1 MNDTGNVAQK
11 LGSLTP
17 LLPPWAVSVFML
29 AAAVTVGVFVHWVLM
44 RLAQRLIKPSR
55 PFLQSLEKRIRAPSR
70 VAFLIAAL
78 SLVIQDLALPPGL
91 AAGLARAL
99 AVAFILLVGWSLI
112 VALHIA
118 GDLHLRRFRSQTST
132 DNFLARKHYTQIRLL
147 LRAADL
153 IVGLLT
159 VAAALMTFETVR
171 QYGVSLFA
179 SAGVAGIV
187 AGFAARPVL
196 ANLFAGIQIALTQP
210 IRVDDAVIIENE
222 WGWIE
227 DITST
232 YVVVKIWDWRRLIV
246 PLTYFID
253 RPFQNWTRESTNLIG
268 SVHFHADYR
277 APVDKIRVKLEEIAK
292 ESPLWDGNIVV
303 LQVVDATDRTI
314 QLRALVSAATS
325 PEAWDLRCEV
335 REKLLA
341 YLNAE
346 YPECLPR
353 VRLEDP
359 AIRTDV

>member
-1 MNDTGNVAQK
+1 MNDVGNLAQR
-11 LGSLTP
+11 LGNLTP
-17 LLPPWAVSVFML
+17 FLPPWAISILLL
-29 AAAVTVGVFVHWVLM
+29 AAAVTLALFAHWLLM
-44 RLAQRLIKPSR
+44 RLALRFTKPDR
-55 PFLQSLEKRIRAPSR
+55 PFLVSLEKRIRAPVR
-70 VAFLIAAL
+70 FAILIAAC
-78 SLVIQDLALPPGL
+78 SVVVQDLALPPGL
-91 AAGLARAL
+91 ATGLARVL
-99 AVAFILLVGWSLI
+99 AVAFILLVGWSVI
-112 VALHIA
+112 IALHIA
-118 GDLHLRRFRSQTST
+118 GDLHLRRFRSHAST
-132 DNFLARKHYTQIRLL
+132 DNFLARKHYTQVRLL
-147 LRAADL
+147 LRAADTV
-153 IVGLLT
+153 VGLLT
-159 VAAALMTFETVR
+159 IAAALMTFETVR

-210 IRVDDAVIIENE
+210 IRVDDAVIIEGE

-253 RPFQNWTRESTNLIG
+253 KPFQNWTRESTNIIG
-268 SVHFHADYR
+268 SIFLSVDYR
-277 APVDKIRVKLEEIAK
+277 TPVEAIRHKLEEIAK
-292 ESPLWDGNIVV
+292 ESSLWDGNVVV
-303 LQVVDATDRTI
+303 LQVTDATERSI
-314 QLRALVSAATS
+314 QLRALVSAASS

-353 VRLEDP
+353 LRLDEP
-359 AIRTDV
+359 APRSDV